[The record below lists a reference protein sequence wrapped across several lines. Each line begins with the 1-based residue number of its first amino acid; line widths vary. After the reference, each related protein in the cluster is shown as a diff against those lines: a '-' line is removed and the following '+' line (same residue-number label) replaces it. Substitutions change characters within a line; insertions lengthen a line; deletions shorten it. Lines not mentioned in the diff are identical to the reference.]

1 MLCHHSVDDSYCP
14 RKDEEDGSLEGSREG
29 VKEPAD
35 GGSWR
40 WIVDCGL
47 WIVDCGLWTV
57 EVKWKRKRKLKGS
70 RGLAAMHA
78 GLEKLEAGSNREG
91 IPERV
96 ENVD

>member
-40 WIVDCGL
+40 MRWIVDCGSE
-47 WIVDCGLWTV
+47 V
-57 EVKWKRKRKLKGS
+57 EAEAEAEVEGEQGVGCDARW
-70 RGLAAMHA
+70 A
-78 GLEKLEAGSNREG
+78 GEAGSWQQLAASGREFQ
-91 IPERV
+91 RV

>member
-40 WIVDCGL
+40 WR
-47 WIVDCGLWTV
+47 WIVDCGSEV
-57 EVKWKRKRKLKGS
+57 EAEAEVEGEQAVGCDARWAGSWQQAGGNNS
-70 RGLAAMHA
+70 RGW
-78 GLEKLEAGSNREG
+78 K
-91 IPERV
+91 
-96 ENVD
+96 NVD